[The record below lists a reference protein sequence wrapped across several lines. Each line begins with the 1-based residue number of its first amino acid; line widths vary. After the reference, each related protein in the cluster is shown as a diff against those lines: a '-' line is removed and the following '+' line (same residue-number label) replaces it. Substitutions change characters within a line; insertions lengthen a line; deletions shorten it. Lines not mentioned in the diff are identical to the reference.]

1 MPAFARRRPS
11 LISMLALV
19 ASSSALRLPVGVRPR
34 AATTMVTM
42 MAASQDAS
50 WVREADDIFDAIDEN
65 GDGAVSLEE
74 LSAHLAGIGYSDG
87 TIVNLFGALDA
98 NADGSISRNEM
109 RESFKNYDI
118 SAIRLAFG
126 VPPDSAAGVLQPA
139 MRGAREPQQPR
150 TVNWGAA
157 QRAMHGAT
165 GEASERAVLA
175 DAVFMTIDTNGDGS
189 ISLDEFRVH
198 LRTTGYSKASCDGVF
213 QALDLDGDGALR
225 VAT

>member
-1 MPAFARRRPS
+1 
-11 LISMLALV
+11 
-19 ASSSALRLPVGVRPR
+19 
-34 AATTMVTM
+34 
-42 MAASQDAS
+42 
-50 WVREADDIFDAIDEN
+50 
-65 GDGAVSLEE
+65 
-74 LSAHLAGIGYSDG
+74 
-87 TIVNLFGALDA
+87 
-98 NADGSISRNEM
+98 M

-157 QRAMHGAT
+157 ERAMHGAT